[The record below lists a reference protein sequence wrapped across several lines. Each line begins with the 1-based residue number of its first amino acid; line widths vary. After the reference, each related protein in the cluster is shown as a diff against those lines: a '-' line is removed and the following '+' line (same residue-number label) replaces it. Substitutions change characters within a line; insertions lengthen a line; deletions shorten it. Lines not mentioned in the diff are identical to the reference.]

1 MHVNLLIVTLELM
14 IPNSSF
20 YGHLDV
26 VLLFIQIMYNLT
38 LFLVCGIKNWQAL
51 KIPLISSVNKAIIPI
66 KREDMNWN
74 SDQI

>member
-38 LFLVCGIKNWQAL
+38 LFLVCGIKN
-51 KIPLISSVNKAIIPI
+51 
-66 KREDMNWN
+66 
-74 SDQI
+74 